1 MILASV
7 GSSKVGN
14 KMSNMDIKYN
24 YLYTILSIINS
35 TLVLKV
41 SFKELKID
49 VPIKDD
55 MYNIFVELCKCNIL
69 NVDNLIKVL
78 VKNNIADI
86 EKKHIFS
93 EI

>member
-1 MILASV
+1 
-7 GSSKVGN
+7 
-14 KMSNMDIKYN
+14 MSNMDIKYN

-35 TLVLKV
+35 TQVLKV
-41 SFKELKID
+41 SLKELKID

-69 NVDNLIKVL
+69 NVDNLIKEL